1 MIINRRHRYKKCW
14 SQLKFHD
21 HRAGVTASPVQDE
34 YTELTLPASIDWRH
48 LCSPIRDQ
56 GQEGSCTAFAATGLF
71 EFRENQLQKSPFW
84 FDGFQ
89 QTSPQFVYYTERQH
103 EHSVNKDSGANVGD
117 IVYVMQQVG
126 VCKESTWPYL
136 PGRPPNGTE
145 FTKPPPAASQ
155 EAAQH
160 KVQTIQPISSF
171 LGLKS
176 ALYDGNPFVFD
187 FKVYESFENP
197 QWSSNPDFSEMPMPD
212 QNTEKLLG
220 GHEVMSVGYNDEY
233 QAFLIR
239 NSWGTSWG
247 MGGYFWMPYDFIRDG
262 SYAENFTAFM

>member
-1 MIINRRHRYKKCW
+1 
-14 SQLKFHD
+14 
-21 HRAGVTASPVQDE
+21 VQDE

-48 LCSPIRDQ
+48 LCSAIRDQVRWLVMLRSVQALFSLFDIYQ

-71 EFRENQLQKSPFW
+71 EFRENQLQTSPFW

-103 EHSVNKDSGANVGD
+103 EHSVNKDSGANVAD

-145 FTKPPPAASQ
+145 FTKPPPTASQ

-187 FKVYESFENP
+187 FKVYESFEVCIFFFLEFFL
-197 QWSSNPDFSEMPMPD
+197 QFILLPDLFFFSF
-212 QNTEKLLG
+212 LF
-220 GHEVMSVGYNDEY
+220 SVACRSES
-233 QAFLIR
+233 AMVIK
-239 NSWGTSWG
+239 
-247 MGGYFWMPYDFIRDG
+247 P
-262 SYAENFTAFM
+262 